1 MSPISTWGHDSWTPV
16 QPGECVLGKT
26 NSKQGYE
33 DNFFSKPHFYQL
45 LQLTDTHRKNKQM

>member
-1 MSPISTWGHDSWTPV
+1 MTHEPQYNQGNVCW
-16 QPGECVLGKT
+16 EKT

-33 DNFFSKPHFYQL
+33 DNFFSKAHFYQL